1 MLFLLFFC
9 ALLIWQLY
17 MCKFSWADLGK
28 TNQELKATD
37 SNPKWAGP
45 CQTCVKWKGLG
56 KVWTSWNHTVV
67 FPAFDFFCQDLN
79 KVAMG
84 IYRPCSGIFVRLSQ
98 RVVQENSQL
107 MGSFTSQRP
116 IRRSADLARPI
127 WSAKT
132 TCPSGSALLSLST
145 VRSFE
150 LYMFFVVALLHM
162 SALFCSASLI
172 SRLFSISWDL
182 GGKHEIYLGPE
193 NLFPLLAFLRLNF
206 CLKHFRILWNTFVFL
221 LHRFGWT
228 CSGPGG
234 TRDSS
239 LKLLYLQNAASWRML
254 LVPSRVRPCREQ
266 QLQGHPDLRYI
277 PLGYSSFEHQSAV
290 QVTPAVG
297 RGSEEVLHI
306 HDVYGR
312 LWSPCFGCELLVDL
326 EHCLIVAARD
336 SHPSGV
342 LLIFLLL
349 LVSSVFM
356 FWGSFIWLFSL
367 ICLLFACLN
376 SFLAAFL
383 YICSGFV
390 HVLPFCTFFCI
401 NHL

>member
-1 MLFLLFFC
+1 MFPKCCLLCFCMFCIVLPHFNKWLFCFLLHVVSFVFFC

-45 CQTCVKWKGLG
+45 CQTCVKWRGLG
-56 KVWTSWNHTVV
+56 KVWTSWNHTVA
-67 FPAFDFFCQDLN
+67 FPAFDSFFGQDLN

-150 LYMFFVVALLHM
+150 LYMFIVVALLHM

-172 SRLFSISWDL
+172 SRLFNISWDL
-182 GGKHEIYLGPE
+182 GGKHEIYLSPE
-193 NLFPLLAFLRLNF
+193 NLFPLLAFLRLNIF
-206 CLKHFRILWNTFVFL
+206 ETLQDSLEYVCL
-221 LHRFGWT
+221 
-228 CSGPGG
+228 S
-234 TRDSS
+234 
-239 LKLLYLQNAASWRML
+239 AASLRVKMFR
-254 LVPSRVRPCREQ
+254 SR
-266 QLQGHPDLRYI
+266 
-277 PLGYSSFEHQSAV
+277 
-290 QVTPAVG
+290 
-297 RGSEEVLHI
+297 
-306 HDVYGR
+306 
-312 LWSPCFGCELLVDL
+312 
-326 EHCLIVAARD
+326 RD
-336 SHPSGV
+336 QR
-342 LLIFLLL
+342 
-349 LVSSVFM
+349 
-356 FWGSFIWLFSL
+356 
-367 ICLLFACLN
+367 
-376 SFLAAFL
+376 
-383 YICSGFV
+383 
-390 HVLPFCTFFCI
+390 
-401 NHL
+401 